1 MDRDT
6 SIGGS
11 ATRFPQTRHS
21 IVEDVSSAD
30 AEVRSAALSDLVSA
44 YWKPVYKYLRLKW
57 RLSNEDAKDL
67 TQHFFAKALEK
78 DCFAGFDPAMA
89 SFRTYLRTYLDR
101 FAANEYKAAQ
111 RLKRGGSFTALDFEE
126 AERELAFAGG
136 ADVEASFDREWVR
149 SLFTL
154 AIDDLRARSEA
165 LRFGVFARY
174 ELSGDSQV
182 TYAML
187 ADEFGIPVTS
197 VTNYIAAMRRDLRR
211 ILLDRLRE
219 LTATEREFRSEARQL
234 FGIEA

>member
-21 IVEDVSSAD
+21 IVEHASSGD
-30 AEVRSAALSDLVSA
+30 AEVRRAALSDLVAA

-57 RLSNEDAKDL
+57 RLTNEDAKDL
-67 TQHFFAKALEK
+67 TQLFFTRALEK
-78 DCFAGFDPAMA
+78 EFFAGFDPAVA
-89 SFRTYLRTYLDR
+89 SFRTYLRVCLDR
-101 FAANEYKAAQ
+101 FAANEHNASE
-111 RLKRGGSFTALDFEE
+111 RLKRGGGFIALDFDE
-126 AERELAFAGG
+126 AERELAFSVD

-154 AIDDLRARSEA
+154 AMDDLRGRSEP

-182 TYAML
+182 TYAQI
-187 ADEFGIPVTS
+187 ANEFQIPVTS

-211 ILLDRLRE
+211 ILLDRLKE
-219 LTATEREFRSEARQL
+219 LTATEREFRSEARHL